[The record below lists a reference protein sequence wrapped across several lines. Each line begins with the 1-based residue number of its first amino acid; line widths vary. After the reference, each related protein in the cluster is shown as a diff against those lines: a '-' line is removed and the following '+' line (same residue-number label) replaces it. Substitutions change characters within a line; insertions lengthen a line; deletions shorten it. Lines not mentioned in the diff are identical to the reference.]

1 MKAMFFSAG
10 LGTRLRPLTNDRPKA
25 LVEVSGRPLLE
36 WNILR
41 LKAAGYTDIVVNVH
55 HFGQRVM
62 DFVQGLDLE
71 GMRFYVSDERSEL
84 LDTGGGLWHAR
95 QFLADGEDFLLCNAD
110 ILTDLDLAALRQQH
124 LSQDGLATLSV
135 RQRQTSRYLL
145 FDENKTLCGW
155 QNVKTGE
162 TKMSR
167 EETDLIPWAFS
178 GHHYISP
185 RIFPLIAE
193 RGVFSIIDL
202 YLRLA
207 KQHDIYAFP
216 DQEAS
221 WLDVGKPERLAL
233 AADLLTK
240 MAWSH
245 QMQESEED

>member
-1 MKAMFFSAG
+1 MKAMIFSAG
-10 LGTRLRPLTNDRPKA
+10 LGTRLRPLTHDRPKA
-25 LVEVSGRPLLE
+25 LVEVSGRSLLE

-55 HFGQRVM
+55 HFGQRVI
-62 DFVQGLDLE
+62 DFIASLELE
-71 GMRFYVSDERSEL
+71 GMTFHVSDERSKL

-95 QFLADGEDFLLCNAD
+95 EFLAEGEDFLLCNAD
-110 ILTDLDLAALRQQH
+110 ILTDLDLNALREQH
-124 LSQDGLATLSV
+124 LSQAGLATLSV

-145 FDENKTLCGW
+145 FDQENKLCGW
-155 QNVKTGE
+155 KNVKTAE

-167 EETDLIPWAFS
+167 SQADLTPWAFS

-207 KQHDIYAFP
+207 QQHDIYAFP
-216 DQEAS
+216 DQQS
-221 WLDVGKPERLAL
+221 HWLDVGKPERLAL
-233 AADLLTK
+233 ADDLLTK

-245 QMQESEED
+245 QMQESDSD

>member
-1 MKAMFFSAG
+1 MKAMIFSAG

-25 LVEVSGRPLLE
+25 LVEVSGRSLLE

-41 LKAAGYTDIVVNVH
+41 LQAAGYTEIVVNVH
-55 HFGQRVM
+55 HFGDRVI
-62 DFVQGLDLE
+62 DFIEHLSLE

-84 LDTGGGLWHAR
+84 LDTGGGLWHASE
-95 QFLADGEDFLLCNAD
+95 FLVDGEDFLLCNAD

-124 LSQDGLATLSV
+124 LSQNALATLSV
-135 RQRQTSRYLL
+135 RQRQSSRYLL
-145 FDENKTLCGW
+145 FDQEKVLCGW
-155 QNVKTGE
+155 QNLKTGE

-167 EETDLIPWAFS
+167 SQTNLTAWAFS

-207 KQHDIYAFP
+207 QDHDIYAFP
-216 DQEAS
+216 DQEAH

-233 AADLLTK
+233 ADDLLTK

-245 QMQESEED
+245 QMQESDSD

>member
-1 MKAMFFSAG
+1 MIFSAG

-25 LVEVSGRPLLE
+25 LVEVSGRSLLE

-41 LKAAGYTDIVVNVH
+41 LKAAGYTEIVVNVH

-71 GMRFYVSDERSEL
+71 GMHFYVSDERSEL

-95 QFLADGEDFLLCNAD
+95 QFFAEGEDFLLCNAD

-145 FDENKTLCGW
+145 FDEDKTLCGW

-167 EETDLIPWAFS
+167 EETKLIPWAFS

-207 KQHDIYAFP
+207 KQHDIYAFS
-216 DQEAS
+216 DQEAN